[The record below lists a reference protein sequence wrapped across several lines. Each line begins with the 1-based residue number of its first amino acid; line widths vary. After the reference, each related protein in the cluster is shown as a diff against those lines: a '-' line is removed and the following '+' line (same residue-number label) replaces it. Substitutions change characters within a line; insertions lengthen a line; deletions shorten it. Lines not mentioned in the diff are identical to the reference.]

1 VSNAVESYPLL
12 HKRRRWKCNR
22 EHSACRKALQL
33 SPPANL
39 YSERELGNVIKERI
53 WEEREAGGLAMTA
66 ELTGK
71 GNRIENVSKNPS
83 YPSAQRCNTERHL

>member
-1 VSNAVESYPLL
+1 L
-12 HKRRRWKCNR
+12 
-22 EHSACRKALQL
+22 L

-53 WEEREAGGLAMTA
+53 WEEREEGGLGMTV

-71 GNRIENVSKNPS
+71 SNRIENVSKNPS
-83 YPSAQRCNTERHL
+83 YPSTVL